1 MSEEVKEK
9 VKKKDKHKE
18 ELENLNNRILELED
32 KNRRLQA
39 EFINFR
45 NRSEEENSKL
55 LKYEGENVIKE
66 ILPVIDNFERAIN
79 MDNDDLSDEVSRFL
93 SGFKMIYTSLLASLE
108 KMGVKELD
116 VLGKEFDPTTS
127 EAVLVEENQEKPA
140 NVVLEVLQK
149 GYTYKDK
156 VVRSAMVKVN
166 K

>member
-1 MSEEVKEK
+1 MNEEVKEK

-18 ELENLNNRILELED
+18 EIENLNNRILELED
-32 KNRRLQA
+32 KNRRIQA

-66 ILPVIDNFERAIN
+66 ILPVIDNFERAIS
-79 MDNDDLSDEVSRFL
+79 MDNEDLSDEVSRFL
-93 SGFKMIYTSLLASLE
+93 SGFKMIYTSLLTNLE

-127 EAVLVEENQEKPA
+127 EAVLVEENQDKPA

-156 VVRSAMVKVN
+156 VIRSAMVKVN